1 MELKTLPHFFNQR
14 VYSIPDYQRGYS
26 WQEEHVKAL
35 LQDLVNAHQLDNTH
49 FTGTITIHR
58 QPEDVR
64 IGLSSYQHFHLVDGQ
79 QRFTTIVLV
88 MAYLIGELK
97 KQAEHQ
103 HDAEEKER
111 AYLKNRNHYIFSYAE
126 DDVANHHFRARIL
139 ELEAA
144 TTTDGN
150 LYTQNLT
157 EAKKT
162 IQKFFTQ
169 PENSTRLPDFL
180 HALESRLRFGEYV
193 VESAAQIGVLFETM
207 NNRGVGLSIMEIVKN
222 RLLYLTTKLTN
233 ELDSAGTA
241 TRLTKEIN
249 TQWARILRNL
259 TLPERTLDEDDFL
272 LNHWVV
278 YQGYDPA
285 VPVRDQILSK
295 AFTIDAV
302 VTDAP
307 AMARKIH
314 QYIGS
319 LAEHSLYWRYLNAPA
334 KAFDEVAHAGTRN
347 ELREWFGKLSRL
359 QTGALRPVFLAFFP
373 LLRLNRAGEL
383 VRLAK
388 LSELFAFRLFAMN
401 RRRADT
407 GKNFFWRAAHSWNQS
422 IDDSTTL
429 PAALHSLAQWTTW
442 YGAIDRFQ
450 SIVDEWFNAGSK
462 EGYYNWP
469 GLTYFLYEHEEQLQ
483 QQASGN
489 PKVKWSF
496 AQKRAQ
502 SIEHIYPQ
510 TPSDVYWR
518 KRFGRKS
525 SQEQNR
531 LLHSLGNLVLI
542 SRERNS
548 ALQNSPFPLKAQ
560 GQTATDRAYCN
571 GSYSEIDLARTYEDW
586 TANTIEERQETLLEF
601 LVQRW
606 CLNDSLEEKYPNPNE
621 SDEAFAV
628 DEESVSS

>member
-1 MELKTLPHFFNQR
+1 MNNSLSPTVCLPCSRPRTYKFKIQRVVLPTYYSLQLSDSFQLHPMELKTLPHFFNQR

-58 QPEDVR
+58 QSKDER
-64 IGLSSYQHFHLVDGQ
+64 IGLSTYHHYHLVDGQ
-79 QRFTTIVLV
+79 QRFTTIVLI

-97 KQAEHQ
+97 KQPEHQ
-103 HDAEEKER
+103 RDAEEKER
-111 AYLKNRNHYIFSYAE
+111 AYLKNRDHYIFSYAE

-162 IQKFFTQ
+162 IQKFFSQ
-169 PENSTRLPDFL
+169 PENSTRLPEFL
-180 HALESRLRFGEYV
+180 HALESRLRFGEYI

-222 RLLYLTTKLTN
+222 RLLYLTTKLTD

-241 TRLTKEIN
+241 IRLTKEIN

-278 YQGYDPA
+278 YNGYDPA
-285 VPVRDQILSK
+285 VPVRDQILSS

-302 VTDAP
+302 VSDAP

-314 QYIGS
+314 QYISS

-334 KAFDEVAHAGTRN
+334 KAFEEVTHTGTRN
-347 ELREWFGKLSRL
+347 ELREWFSKLARL

-373 LLRLNRAGEL
+373 LLRLNRANEL

-407 GKNFFWRAAHSWNQS
+407 GKNFFWRAAHSWNQA
-422 IDDSTTL
+422 IDDSFTL
-429 PAALHSLAQWTTW
+429 PSALHSLAQWTTW
-442 YGAIDRFQ
+442 YGAVDRFQ

-462 EGYYNWP
+462 EGYYSWP

-483 QQASGN
+483 QHASGN

-510 TPSDVYWR
+510 TPENKCWKDSFKGY
-518 KRFGRKS
+518 KKS
-525 SQEQNR
+525 QLVFFQG
-531 LLHSLGNLVLI
+531 SLGNLLPLSQSI
-542 SRERNS
+542 NS
-548 ALQNSPFPLKAQ
+548 SLQNDCFNDKKKPKYENNKRIRQ
-560 GQTATDRAYCN
+560 GY
-571 GSYSEIDLARTYEDW
+571 L
-586 TANTIEERQETLLEF
+586 
-601 LVQRW
+601 
-606 CLNDSLEEKYPNPNE
+606 
-621 SDEAFAV
+621 
-628 DEESVSS
+628 